1 MTRVLLAD
9 PDLVVRSS
17 MALLLRHKLGV
28 EDIFEIS
35 DAGQLHDRARVFRP
49 DLLLLDWQLPGL
61 DFDGLRVELLRPDAR
76 PVVIV
81 MSIQSENEPWALAS
95 GADGFINK
103 RAPGA
108 YVLDLLRKFI
118 CVANESNDCL
128 R

>member
-28 EDIFEIS
+28 DEIIEVS
-35 DAGQLHDRARVFRP
+35 DGDQLHERALAFQP

-61 DFDGLRVELLRPDAR
+61 DFDHLRLELLRPDAR

-81 MSIQSENEPWALAS
+81 MSIQMENEPWALAS

-103 RAPGA
+103 RAPGT
-108 YVLDLLRKFI
+108 YVLELLRKFI
-118 CVANESNDCL
+118 CSASGSNG
-128 R
+128 RSG